1 MGVPADQS
9 VVVLG
14 GAGGGS
20 LTPEDPIELLSKLE
34 TLHEKGALTDA
45 QYEAR
50 KARLLGPS

>member
-45 QYEAR
+45 QYETQ